1 MNDLKDWIKEANF
14 YEKNNQIDYKSL
26 SEKERFKGND
36 YIKTKDWDKALE
48 HYSKALEQNP
58 NCTLSMGNKGFA
70 LMQQKK

>member
-14 YEKNNQIDYKSL
+14 YEKINQIDYKSL

-48 HYSKALEQNP
+48 HYSKALE
-58 NCTLSMGNKGFA
+58 
-70 LMQQKK
+70 